1 MTNKQIWFPG
11 PLSLDNMVGETRSG
25 LSSVFNIQCSK
36 CGKINNVHTSNHHRT
51 GSRGPKASDIN
62 SRAVL
67 GSLHIGVGQTQL
79 NNFLATLN
87 IPTMNSQLFKM
98 REREIGNSI
107 EKVAKGSCDVYLEQE
122 KENAEKSNNQGE
134 VDSMPA
140 IAVSYDMGWT
150 KRGKGHNSH
159 TGHGA
164 SMGLKTGKVLSYATR
179 CKACRVCE
187 SSKKSGKVAKTHDCR
202 KNHVGS
208 SKSMESDV
216 AVELW
221 TNALNSGTQFS
232 TYVGDDDSTTI
243 ADILNKVPY
252 KVEKWSDTIHT
263 KRSLTTRLYNLKD
276 RFKNPHCSTLSNK
289 VISYYAK
296 CFSYAVTQNAGNP
309 EFLKSSINSI
319 VPHSFGEHSSCNISW
334 CGFKKCPEGYKHTE
348 LPNGK
353 NLHGEPLKNALTNI
367 FSEYATDT
375 VVKKLSPCANS
386 QRNESLN
393 NTIATK
399 NPKTRYYGGS
409 ASNDF
414 RVACGVAQR
423 NLGYGY
429 VSAALEILNIEP
441 GYFCTSHEDLMD
453 KKVLSDK
460 NRKATKNFKYR
471 RNQLRG
477 QKSSQNSQKEAKEG
491 KTYETAVAL
500 NLDTSVNQP
509 SPRTHTHIEH
519 LLENISDNELH
530 EYEKL
535 VPSYYA
541 QPDLPKLTYDP
552 KQTYTFVVFDT
563 ETTCTGK
570 NAELCQLSA
579 IHENQVFSKYILP
592 TGNVSTGASRVNKLS
607 VQNINGI
614 RKLLKEN
621 QPVETVSLDKA
632 LQEFHTFLSQV
643 KCSSQKETCIVL
655 IGHNSSTF
663 DTPILLRRS
672 DENFRSKLS
681 NLNVYFGDS
690 QILVKHLL
698 KDKHPA
704 LQLSESASCK
714 SNQSALYSHL
724 FNEEFEAHDALED
737 VKALEKILFH
747 STLQLNKEKLVN
759 CSGVIGVEQA
769 IASMT
774 YLDRRHEILQTFSG
788 RLFDPRD
795 DSGAIKQSM
804 AQKIAGSGLSYSH
817 LKELYLKF
825 GTKGLLAIL
834 SMLLPKT
841 QRGNLVSLEQ
851 SVFSMPLQTT
861 FRKHFRKKNS
871 SFGSIVGKL

>member
-202 KNHVGS
+202 KNHVES

-367 FSEYATDT
+367 FSEYATDI

-834 SMLLPKT
+834 SMPPSQNTARKPRVTRTKHILDAIANHFQETFPK
-841 QRGNLVSLEQ
+841 EE
-851 SVFSMPLQTT
+851 
-861 FRKHFRKKNS
+861 
-871 SFGSIVGKL
+871 

>member
-1 MTNKQIWFPG
+1 M
-11 PLSLDNMVGETRSG
+11 
-25 LSSVFNIQCSK
+25 
-36 CGKINNVHTSNHHRT
+36 
-51 GSRGPKASDIN
+51 
-62 SRAVL
+62 
-67 GSLHIGVGQTQL
+67 
-79 NNFLATLN
+79 
-87 IPTMNSQLFKM
+87 
-98 REREIGNSI
+98 
-107 EKVAKGSCDVYLEQE
+107 
-122 KENAEKSNNQGE
+122 
-134 VDSMPA
+134 
-140 IAVSYDMGWT
+140 
-150 KRGKGHNSH
+150 
-159 TGHGA
+159 
-164 SMGLKTGKVLSYATR
+164 
-179 CKACRVCE
+179 
-187 SSKKSGKVAKTHDCR
+187 
-202 KNHVGS
+202 
-208 SKSMESDV
+208 
-216 AVELW
+216 
-221 TNALNSGTQFS
+221 
-232 TYVGDDDSTTI
+232 
-243 ADILNKVPY
+243 
-252 KVEKWSDTIHT
+252 
-263 KRSLTTRLYNLKD
+263 
-276 RFKNPHCSTLSNK
+276 
-289 VISYYAK
+289 
-296 CFSYAVTQNAGNP
+296 
-309 EFLKSSINSI
+309 KSSINSI

-334 CGFKKCPEGYKHTE
+334 CGFKKCPEEYKHTE

-353 NLHGEPLKNALTNI
+353 SLHGEPLKNALTNI
-367 FSEYATDT
+367 FSEYDTDI

-429 VSAALEILNIEP
+429 VSTALEVLNIEP
-441 GYFCTSHEDLMD
+441 GYFCTLHGDLMD
-453 KKVLSDK
+453 KKVLSDR
-460 NRKATKNFKYR
+460 NRKAMKNFKYR

-477 QKSSQNSQKEAKEG
+477 QKSSQNSQKEAGEG

-509 SPRTHTHIEH
+509 TPRIHTHTEH

-552 KQTYTFVVFDT
+552 NQTYTFVVFDT

-592 TGNVSTGASRVNKLS
+592 TGNVSSRVNKLS

-643 KCSSQKETCIVL
+643 KCSSQKESCIVL
-655 IGHNSSTF
+655 IGHNSSPF
-663 DTPILLRRS
+663 DTPILLRGS

-690 QILVKHLL
+690 QILVKQLL

-724 FNEEFEAHDALED
+724 FKEEFEAHDALED
-737 VKALEKILFH
+737 VKALRKFLFH
-747 STLQLNKEKLVN
+747 SALQLNKEKRYP
-759 CSGVIGVEQA
+759 VISPPGSFATNQLATKKPPRHQA
-769 IASMT
+769 KSP
-774 YLDRRHEILQTFSG
+774 RHQT
-788 RLFDPRD
+788 
-795 DSGAIKQSM
+795 
-804 AQKIAGSGLSYSH
+804 
-817 LKELYLKF
+817 
-825 GTKGLLAIL
+825 
-834 SMLLPKT
+834 
-841 QRGNLVSLEQ
+841 LE
-851 SVFSMPLQTT
+851 
-861 FRKHFRKKNS
+861 
-871 SFGSIVGKL
+871 